1 MTGVNKQKLIT
12 ANDIANSQLKVVKE
26 KFNKYGKFL
35 KQIQTELFTISDL
48 MK

>member
-1 MTGVNKQKLIT
+1 MTGVSKQKLST
-12 ANDIANSQLKVVKE
+12 ANDVANTQLKTVKE

-35 KQIQTELFTISDL
+35 KLIQTELFTISDL